1 MSEVKIHRPLQ
12 EQIDSLKG
20 KYRDDGLIPSVK
32 NPGQPMTNDEYQD
45 IAAKEATL
53 AAAGY
58 PVMSERTD
66 AVEVTRPQLSN
77 WRVHLM
83 NGVVFTPKN
92 NCEPN
97 WFHRRMQELA
107 FGVRWER
114 VP

>member
-1 MSEVKIHRPLQ
+1 MTET
-12 EQIDSLKG
+12 
-20 KYRDDGLIPSVK
+20 YRDDGFIPSVK
-32 NPGQPMTNDEYQD
+32 NPGQPMANEEYQD
-45 IAAKEATL
+45 IATKQLHTFRA
-53 AAAGY
+53 
-58 PVMSERTD
+58 D
-66 AVEVTRPQLSN
+66 RPQLSN

-83 NGVVFTPKN
+83 NGVVFTPKK